1 MIALRNHRTYRVL
14 RLALAG
20 GLLAFGP
27 SVVLAQQTVDV
38 PNTHTV
44 KKGDTLWDLA
54 QHYLGDAFRWPEIY
68 RMNTD
73 VVEDP
78 HWIYPGEI
86 LKLPGYVGTDA
97 PPLAEP
103 GKSTV
108 EVTPPTSI
116 AIDSI
121 QRPLP
126 PRTPSSF
133 ARVPTNPQQGNA
145 AATSSTD

>member
-38 PNTHTV
+38 PNTHIV

-86 LKLPGYVGTDA
+86 LKLPGYVGTQM
-97 PPLAEP
+97 PGLAQP
-103 GKSTV
+103 ARDTV
-108 EVTPPTSI
+108 GITPPTP
-116 AIDSI
+116 AQLDSMAAA
-121 QRPLP
+121 RPNQ
-126 PRTPSSF
+126 PRTSSIF
-133 ARVPTNPQQGNA
+133 
-145 AATSSTD
+145 